1 MNTQEIIN
9 TLRDM
14 ATPLQSKVI
23 NEMINEVENK
33 MNFADAVIEETG
45 VDIENNEIEHQLG
58 TVWVGN
64 IAITGVETEEL

>member
-1 MNTQEIIN
+1 MNTQEIVN
-9 TLRDM
+9 VLRDM

-23 NEMINEVENK
+23 DEMINEVENK
-33 MNFADAVIEETG
+33 LNFANAIIEETG

>member
-14 ATPLQSKVI
+14 ATPLQSKAI

-45 VDIENNEIEHQLG
+45 VDIENNEVEHQLG

-64 IAITGVETEEL
+64 VAITGVETEEI